1 MPIDGWNSLEKRAM
15 IKVALNEAKDQ
26 LSKYIKKAVRDEVI
40 VTKHGRPAAVIIGF
54 ESEEDWFDYRLENDE
69 RFLARVEE
77 SRRQLRRGDYV
88 FLEDLPG

>member
-1 MPIDGWNSLEKRAM
+1 MPTDGWNSLEKRAM

-26 LSKYIKKAVRDEVI
+26 LSKYIKKAARDEVI

-88 FLEDLPG
+88 FLEDLPD